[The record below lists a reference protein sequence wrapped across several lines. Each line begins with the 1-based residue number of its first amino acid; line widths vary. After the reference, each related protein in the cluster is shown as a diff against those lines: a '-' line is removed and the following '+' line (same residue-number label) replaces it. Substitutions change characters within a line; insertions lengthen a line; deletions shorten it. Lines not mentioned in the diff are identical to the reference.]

1 MSSKVMS
8 IIKFRP
14 YGMPCMTKVALFAGG
29 NLEHFSL
36 DFDVLVG
43 VDRGSLFLLEQ
54 GVCPDLAVGDFD
66 SVTKE
71 ELLCIKD
78 RAKEVVQAHPEKDDT
93 DLE

>member
-14 YGMPCMTKVALFAGG
+14 YGMSCMTKVALFAGG
-29 NLEHFSL
+29 NLEHFRL

-66 SVTKE
+66 SVTEE
-71 ELLCIKD
+71 ELLRIKD
-78 RAKEVVQAHPEKDDT
+78 SAKEVIQAHPEKDDT